1 VPPLRGAA
9 PNASALL
16 LRVSVAVFGFS
27 WQITRVLNAATR
39 RALLVAAIVL
49 CCLSRIDAQTDASR
63 WTEQAANDWYARQP
77 WLVGSNYIP
86 ATAIN
91 ELEMWQADTF
101 DAPRIDRELGWAE
114 SIGLNVMRVFLHDLL
129 WQQDADAFKRRI
141 DTFLRIA
148 ERHHIGVLFVLFDS
162 CWDPNP
168 KLGPQH
174 PPRPGVHNSGWV
186 QSPGAQALRDP
197 ASYPRLSQYVKDLVS
212 AFAADTRIIGW
223 DIWNEPDNVNT
234 GSYNELEPAD
244 KVQIVLGLM
253 PRMFDQA
260 RSAHPTQPLTS
271 GVWRGDW
278 SADEKLG
285 AMERIQIASSDV
297 ISFHGYVKPDEFETR
312 VRWLERYHRPILCT
326 EYLARGIGS
335 TFQGALPIA
344 KAHRVAAIN
353 WGLVAGR
360 TQTYL
365 PWDSWQ
371 HPYID
376 RDPPVW
382 HHEIFRT
389 DGAPYDAKETDF
401 IRRIVGKP

>member
-1 VPPLRGAA
+1 V
-9 PNASALL
+9 SARFVK
-16 LRVSVAVFGFS
+16 RV
-27 WQITRVLNAATR
+27 
-39 RALLVAAIVL
+39 LLVAAWVL
-49 CCLSRIDAQTDASR
+49 CCGSGIGAQAQASR
-63 WTEQAANDWYARQP
+63 WTEQKASDWYARQP

-91 ELEMWQADTF
+91 ELEMWQDATF
-101 DAPRIDRELGWAE
+101 DASRIDRELGWAGA
-114 SIGLNVMRVFLHDLL
+114 IGLNVMRVFLHDLL
-129 WQQDADAFKRRI
+129 WQHDAAGFKRRI
-141 DTFLRIA
+141 DEFLRIA

-168 KLGPQH
+168 SLGAQH

-186 QSPGAQALRDP
+186 QSPGAKALRDP
-197 ASYPRLSQYVKDLVS
+197 ASYPRLSAYVKDVVS
-212 AFAADTRIIGW
+212 AFGRDRRIVGW
-223 DIWNEPDNVNT
+223 DIWNEPDNMNT
-234 GSYNELEPAD
+234 GSYRDLEPSN
-244 KVQIVLGLM
+244 KVEIILGLL

-260 RSAHPTQPLTS
+260 RSAQPMQPLTS
-271 GVWRGDW
+271 GVWKGDW

-285 AMERIQIASSDV
+285 EMERIQIALSDV
-297 ISFHGYVKPDEFETR
+297 ISFHGYVKPEEFEDR

-353 WGLVAGR
+353 WGLVAGK

-371 HPYID
+371 RPYID
-376 RDPPVW
+376 RDPAVW

-389 DGAPYDAKETDF
+389 DGTPYDAQETDF
-401 IRRIVGKP
+401 IRKIVGPR